1 MKNWIFRNKLV
12 LAGVLTG
19 AVAGFIYWQQ
29 IGCASGTCRI
39 TSSWLNSTAY
49 GALMGGL
56 LFSIFQP
63 EQKDVKAEKEQ

>member
-19 AVAGFIYWQQ
+19 AVAGFMYWQQ

-39 TSSWLNSTAY
+39 TSSWHNSTAY

-63 EQKDVKAEKEQ
+63 EKKEVKEEKEQ